1 MEPEF
6 PPVEAVG
13 LCKMYLGA
21 SGDVVAVHDASLT
34 VESGTITI
42 ITGPSG
48 SGKSTLL
55 QLLAGLD
62 RPDDGHARIHGV
74 DLSTLRD
81 RAATRLRRDRIGFVF
96 QSFQLLPQLTAEQNI
111 ALPLRFARRR
121 IDRDGLRNLAELL
134 GIADRL
140 DHLPAELSG
149 GQQQRVAVARAL
161 IAGPDVVFADE
172 PTGALDSGSADA
184 LMDVFDTACRELGQT
199 FVVVTHD
206 ERVASRA
213 DAVYRMAAGR
223 LAPAGAAPVA
233 P

>member
-1 MEPEF
+1 
-6 PPVEAVG
+6 
-13 LCKMYLGA
+13 
-21 SGDVVAVHDASLT
+21 
-34 VESGTITI
+34 
-42 ITGPSG
+42 G

-62 RPDDGHARIHGV
+62 RPDSGRVRIDGV

-149 GQQQRVAVARAL
+149 GQQQRAAVARAL
-161 IAGPDVVFADE
+161 ITGPDVVFADE

-184 LMDVFDTACRELGQT
+184 LMDVFDT
-199 FVVVTHD
+199 
-206 ERVASRA
+206 
-213 DAVYRMAAGR
+213 
-223 LAPAGAAPVA
+223 
-233 P
+233 

>member
-1 MEPEF
+1 MESGF

-13 LCKMYLGA
+13 LSKTFRGG
-21 SGDVVAVHDASLT
+21 SGDVVAVDDVSLT
-34 VESGTITI
+34 VDPGTIMI
-42 ITGPSG
+42 VTGPSG

-62 RPDDGHARIHGV
+62 RPDRGHVRIDGV
-74 DLSTLRD
+74 DLSGLRD

-111 ALPLRFARRR
+111 ALPLRFARRS
-121 IDRDGLRNLAELL
+121 IDRQELLHLADLL

-161 IAGPDVVFADE
+161 ITGPDVVFADE
-172 PTGALDSGSADA
+172 PTGALDAGSAGA

-199 FVVVTHD
+199 FVIVTHD
-206 ERVASRA
+206 ARVAARA
-213 DAVYRMAAGR
+213 EVVFEMAAGR
-223 LAPAGAAPVA
+223 LTRAGAAPVA